1 MRGVWEVVT
10 EVILT
15 TVVLLWRPTER
26 FEDYQPHTQLAT
38 EEEEVTEQ
46 KDIGIADGGR
56 EYVVSPI
63 SSSGYQSMS
72 IS

>member
-26 FEDYQPHTQLAT
+26 FEDYQTHTQLAT

-46 KDIGIADGGR
+46 KDIGIADGGH